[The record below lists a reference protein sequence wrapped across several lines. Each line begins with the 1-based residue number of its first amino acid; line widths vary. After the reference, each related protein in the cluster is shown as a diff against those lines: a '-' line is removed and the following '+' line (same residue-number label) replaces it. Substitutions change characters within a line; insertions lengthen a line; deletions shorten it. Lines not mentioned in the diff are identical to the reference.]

1 MGGRRLPDRVGC
13 PERRRILSGQAPVEY
28 RLVTDQGAL
37 EELIEILVDEP
48 RIAVDTEFHRE
59 KTYFPMVALVQVAWA
74 GGLVLIDP
82 LEVDLAPMARV
93 LESDVVV
100 VMHAAGQDLEV
111 FDRVCGTAPFHL
123 FDTQL
128 AAGFIGLSSPSLASL
143 HERELGLRLPKGD
156 RLTDW
161 LARPLTDSQLDYA
174 ASDVAH
180 LLEIHDRLV
189 RRLTD
194 DGRLVWAEQEF
205 VEMLARERGRRVPED
220 AWRRIKEARQ
230 LSGRA
235 RDVVRSV
242 AAWRERR
249 AADVDQPVRHVVP
262 DLGVVAVAQRAP
274 RTVDELRKVRGL
286 DGRHHKGA
294 VAEGLLAAVAA
305 ADDLPPLVGESPR
318 RDNGNDVRA
327 AVTLV
332 SAWVAQLSRDI
343 DLDPTLV
350 GTRSDIEDLVRGV
363 DGARMTT
370 GWRHQVVGGPVDDLL
385 SGRASLAFDGRGGLI
400 LEPRGG

>member
-1 MGGRRLPDRVGC
+1 MDF
-13 PERRRILSGQAPVEY
+13 
-28 RLVTDQGAL
+28 RLVTDQVEFEAVL
-37 EELIEILVDEP
+37 DVLITEK

-59 KTYFPMVALVQVAWA
+59 KTYFPKVAMVQVAWSN
-74 GGLVLIDP
+74 GLVLIDP
-82 LEVDLAPMARV
+82 LQVDLLPMARL
-93 LESDVVV
+93 LESEVLV

-111 FDRVCGTAPFHL
+111 FDRACGTVPVNL

-143 HERELGLRLPKGD
+143 HERELGLQLPKGD

-161 LARPLTDSQLDYA
+161 LARPLTDAQLNYA
-174 ASDVAH
+174 ASDVAY

-194 DGRLVWAEQEF
+194 DGRLAWAEQEC
-205 VEMLARERGRRVPED
+205 VEMLSRERGRRRPED
-220 AWRRIKEARQ
+220 AWMRIKEARQ
-230 LSGRA
+230 LRGRA

-249 AADVDQPVRHVVP
+249 AAEVDQPVRHVVP

-286 DGRHHKGA
+286 DGRHYKGA
-294 VAEGLLAAVAA
+294 VAEGLLGAVAA
-305 ADDLPPLVGESPR
+305 ADDLPPLEAGASR

-332 SAWVAQLSRDI
+332 TAWVAQLSRDI
-343 DLDPTLV
+343 NLDPTLV

-363 DGARMTT
+363 PDSKMTT

-385 SGRASLAFDGRGGLI
+385 SGRAALAFDGRGGLL
-400 LEPRGG
+400 LEPRHA

>member
-1 MGGRRLPDRVGC
+1 MDF
-13 PERRRILSGQAPVEY
+13 Q
-28 RLVTDQGAL
+28 LVTDQAEFEAL
-37 EELIEILVDEP
+37 LDVLITEK

-59 KTYFPMVALVQVAWA
+59 KTYFPKVAMVQVAWTD
-74 GGLVLIDP
+74 GLVLIDP
-82 LEVDLAPMARV
+82 LEVDLRPMARL
-93 LESDVVV
+93 LESEVLV

-111 FDRVCGTAPFHL
+111 FDRVCGTAPANL

-128 AAGFIGLSSPSLASL
+128 ASGFIGLSSPSLASL

-156 RLTDW
+156 RLTNW
-161 LARPLTDSQLDYA
+161 LARPLTASQLEYA

-194 DGRLVWAEQEF
+194 EGRLVWAEQEC
-205 VEMLARERGRRVPED
+205 VEMLARERGRRRPED
-220 AWRRIKEARQ
+220 AWTRIKEARQ
-230 LSGRA
+230 LRGRA
-235 RDVVRSV
+235 RDVARSV

-274 RTVDELRKVRGL
+274 QTVDELRKVRGL
-286 DGRHHKGA
+286 DGRHYKGA
-294 VAEGLLAAVAA
+294 VAEGLLGAVAT
-305 ADDLPPLVGESPR
+305 ADDLPPLEVDVSR

-363 DGARMTT
+363 PDAKMTT

-385 SGRASLAFDGRGGLI
+385 SGRAALAFDGHGGLL
-400 LEPRGG
+400 LEPRQS

>member
-1 MGGRRLPDRVGC
+1 MDF
-13 PERRRILSGQAPVEY
+13 
-28 RLVTDQGAL
+28 RLVTDQVEFEVL
-37 EELIEILVDEP
+37 LDVLITEK

-59 KTYFPMVALVQVAWA
+59 KTYFPKVAMVQVAWTN
-74 GGLVLIDP
+74 GLVLIDP
-82 LEVDLAPMARV
+82 LEVDLRPMARL
-93 LESDVVV
+93 LESEVLV

-111 FDRVCGTAPFHL
+111 FDRACGTVPVNL

-143 HERELGLRLPKGD
+143 HERELGLQLPKGD

-161 LARPLTDSQLDYA
+161 LARPLTDSQLNYA
-174 ASDVAH
+174 ASDVAY

-194 DGRLVWAEQEF
+194 DGRLAWAEQEC
-205 VEMLARERGRRVPED
+205 VEMLTRERGRRRPED
-220 AWRRIKEARQ
+220 SWMRIKEARQ
-230 LSGRA
+230 LRGRA

-249 AADVDQPVRHVVP
+249 AAEVDQPVRHVVP

-274 RTVDELRKVRGL
+274 RTADELRKVRGL
-286 DGRHHKGA
+286 DGRHYKGA
-294 VAEGLLAAVAA
+294 VAEGLLDAVAM
-305 ADDLPPLVGESPR
+305 ADDLPPLEVEASR

-343 DLDPTLV
+343 NLDPTLV

-363 DGARMTT
+363 PDAKMTT

-385 SGRASLAFDGRGGLI
+385 SGRAALAFDGRTRLAE
-400 LEPRGG
+400 LV

>member
-1 MGGRRLPDRVGC
+1 MDF
-13 PERRRILSGQAPVEY
+13 
-28 RLVTDQGAL
+28 RLVTDQAEFEAL
-37 EELIEILVDEP
+37 LDVLIIEK

-59 KTYFPMVALVQVAWA
+59 KTYFPKVAMVQVAWSN
-74 GGLVLIDP
+74 GLVLIDP
-82 LEVDLAPMARV
+82 LQVDLLPMARL
-93 LESDVVV
+93 LESEVLV

-111 FDRVCGTAPFHL
+111 FDRACGTVPVNL

-128 AAGFIGLSSPSLASL
+128 AAGFTGLSSPSLALL
-143 HERELGLRLPKGD
+143 HERELGLQLPKGD

-161 LARPLTDSQLDYA
+161 LARPLTDSQLNYA
-174 ASDVAH
+174 ASDVAY

-194 DGRLVWAEQEF
+194 DGRLAWAEQEC
-205 VEMLARERGRRVPED
+205 VEMLSRERGRRRPED
-220 AWRRIKEARQ
+220 AWMRIKEARQ
-230 LSGRA
+230 LRGRA

-249 AADVDQPVRHVVP
+249 AAEVDQPVRHVVP
-262 DLGVVAVAQRAP
+262 DLGVVAVAQRVP

-286 DGRHHKGA
+286 DGRHYKGA
-294 VAEGLLAAVAA
+294 VAEGLLGAVAA
-305 ADDLPPLVGESPR
+305 ADDLPPLEAGASR

-332 SAWVAQLSRDI
+332 TAWVAQLSRDI
-343 DLDPTLV
+343 NLDPTLV

-363 DGARMTT
+363 PDSKMTT

-385 SGRASLAFDGRGGLI
+385 SGRAALAFDGRGGLL
-400 LEPRGG
+400 LEPRHA

>member
-1 MGGRRLPDRVGC
+1 VDF
-13 PERRRILSGQAPVEY
+13 
-28 RLVTDQGAL
+28 RLVTDQVEFEAL
-37 EELIEILVDEP
+37 LDTLITEK

-59 KTYFPMVALVQVAWA
+59 KTYFPKVAMVQVAWTN
-74 GGLVLIDP
+74 GLVLIDP
-82 LEVDLAPMARV
+82 LEVDLRPMARL
-93 LESDVVV
+93 LESEVLV

-111 FDRVCGTAPFHL
+111 FDRACGTVPVNL

-143 HERELGLRLPKGD
+143 HERELGLQLPKGD

-161 LARPLTDSQLDYA
+161 LARPLTDSQLNYA
-174 ASDVAH
+174 ASDVAY

-194 DGRLVWAEQEF
+194 DGRLAWAEQEC
-205 VEMLARERGRRVPED
+205 VEMLTRERGRRRPED
-220 AWRRIKEARQ
+220 SWMRIKEARQ
-230 LSGRA
+230 LRGRS

-249 AADVDQPVRHVVP
+249 AAEVDQPVRHVVP

-286 DGRHHKGA
+286 DGRHYKGA
-294 VAEGLLAAVAA
+294 VAEGLLDAVAM
-305 ADDLPPLVGESPR
+305 ADGLPPLEVEASR

-343 DLDPTLV
+343 NLDPTLV

-363 DGARMTT
+363 PDAKMTT

-385 SGRASLAFDGRGGLI
+385 SGRAALAFDGRGGLL
-400 LEPRGG
+400 LEPRHV

>member
-1 MGGRRLPDRVGC
+1 VDF
-13 PERRRILSGQAPVEY
+13 
-28 RLVTDQGAL
+28 RLVDDQVEFEAL
-37 EELIEILVDEP
+37 LDDLITEK

-59 KTYFPMVALVQVAWA
+59 KTYFPKVAMVQVAWA
-74 GGLVLIDP
+74 DGLVLIDP
-82 LEVDLAPMARV
+82 LEVDLRPMARL
-93 LESDVVV
+93 LESDVLV

-111 FDRVCGTAPFHL
+111 FDRACGTVPVNL

-161 LARPLTDSQLDYA
+161 LARPLTESQLNYA

-189 RRLTD
+189 HRLRD
-194 DGRLVWAEQEF
+194 DGRLAWAEQEC
-205 VEMLARERGRRVPED
+205 VEMLARERGRRRPED
-220 AWRRIKEARQ
+220 AWMRIKEARQ
-230 LSGRA
+230 LRGRA
-235 RDVVRSV
+235 RDVARSV

-249 AADVDQPVRHVVP
+249 AAEVDQPVRHVVP

-286 DGRHHKGA
+286 DGRHYKGA
-294 VAEGLLAAVAA
+294 VAEGLLGAVAT
-305 ADDLPPLVGESPR
+305 ADDLPPLEVVASR
-318 RDNGNDVRA
+318 SDNGNDVRA

-350 GTRSDIEDLVRGV
+350 GTRSDIEDLVRG
-363 DGARMTT
+363 APSAKMTT

-385 SGRASLAFDGRGGLI
+385 SGRAALAFDGRGGLL
-400 LEPRGG
+400 LEPRQA

>member
-1 MGGRRLPDRVGC
+1 MGGRGLSDRVGS
-13 PERRRILSGQAPVEY
+13 RGRSRVLSGRPPVDF
-28 RLVTDQGAL
+28 RLVTEQSDF
-37 EELIEILVDEP
+37 EEVLDVLMGEP

-59 KTYFPMVALVQVAWA
+59 KTYFPKVAMVQVAWSD
-74 GGLVLIDP
+74 GLVLIDP
-82 LEVDLAPMARV
+82 LAVDLRPMARL
-93 LESDVVV
+93 LESDVLV

-111 FDRVCGTAPFHL
+111 FNHACGTVPANL

-174 ASDVAH
+174 ASDVAN
-180 LLEIHDRLV
+180 LLEIHDLLLARLN
-189 RRLTD
+189 R
-194 DGRLVWAEQEF
+194 DGRLAWAEQEC

-230 LSGRA
+230 LRGRA

-242 AAWRERR
+242 AAWREQR

-274 RTVDELRKVRGL
+274 RSVDELRKIRGL

-305 ADDLPPLVGESPR
+305 ADDLPPLAAEPPR
-318 RDNGNDVRA
+318 PDSGNDVRA

-363 DGARMTT
+363 DDARMTI
-370 GWRHQVVGGPVDDLL
+370 GWRHQVIGGPVDDLL
-385 SGRASLAFDGRGGLI
+385 SGRAALAFDGRGGLL
-400 LEPRGG
+400 LEPRRV

>member
-1 MGGRRLPDRVGC
+1 MGGRGLSDRVGS
-13 PERRRILSGQAPVEY
+13 RGRSRVLSGRPPVDF
-28 RLVTDQGAL
+28 RLVTEQSDF
-37 EELIEILVDEP
+37 EEVLDVLMGEP

-59 KTYFPMVALVQVAWA
+59 KTYFPKVAMVQVAWSD
-74 GGLVLIDP
+74 GLVLIDP
-82 LEVDLAPMARV
+82 LAVDLRPMARL
-93 LESDVVV
+93 LESDVLV

-111 FDRVCGTAPFHL
+111 FDHACGTVPANL

-174 ASDVAH
+174 ASDVAN
-180 LLEIHDRLV
+180 LLEIHDLLLARLN
-189 RRLTD
+189 R
-194 DGRLVWAEQEF
+194 DGRLAWAEQEC

-230 LSGRA
+230 LRGRA

-274 RTVDELRKVRGL
+274 RTVDELRKIRGL

-305 ADDLPPLVGESPR
+305 ADDLPPLAAEPPR
-318 RDNGNDVRA
+318 PDSGNDVRA

-363 DGARMTT
+363 DDARMTI
-370 GWRHQVVGGPVDDLL
+370 GWRHQVIGGPVDDLL
-385 SGRASLAFDGRGGLI
+385 SGRAALAFDGRGGLL
-400 LEPRGG
+400 LEPRRV

>member
-1 MGGRRLPDRVGC
+1 MDF
-13 PERRRILSGQAPVEY
+13 
-28 RLVTDQGAL
+28 RLVTDQVEFEAL
-37 EELIEILVDEP
+37 LDVLIIEK

-59 KTYFPMVALVQVAWA
+59 KTYFPKVAMVQVAWTN
-74 GGLVLIDP
+74 GLVLIDP
-82 LEVDLAPMARV
+82 LEVDLRPMARL
-93 LESDVVV
+93 LESEVLV

-111 FDRVCGTAPFHL
+111 FDRACGTVPVNL

-143 HERELGLRLPKGD
+143 HERELGLQLPKGD

-161 LARPLTDSQLDYA
+161 LARPLTDSQLNYA
-174 ASDVAH
+174 ASDVAY

-194 DGRLVWAEQEF
+194 DGRLAWAEQEC
-205 VEMLARERGRRVPED
+205 VEMLTRERGRRRPED
-220 AWRRIKEARQ
+220 SWMRIKEARQ
-230 LSGRA
+230 LRGRA

-249 AADVDQPVRHVVP
+249 AAEVDQPVRHVVP

-286 DGRHHKGA
+286 DGRHYKGA
-294 VAEGLLAAVAA
+294 VAEGLLDAVAM
-305 ADDLPPLVGESPR
+305 ADDLPPLEVEASR

-343 DLDPTLV
+343 NLDPTLV

-363 DGARMTT
+363 PDAKMTA

-385 SGRASLAFDGRGGLI
+385 SGRSALAFDGRGGLL
-400 LEPRGG
+400 LEPRHA

>member
-1 MGGRRLPDRVGC
+1 VDFRL
-13 PERRRILSGQAPVEY
+13 I
-28 RLVTDQGAL
+28 TDQAEFEAL
-37 EELIEILVDEP
+37 LDVLIIEK

-59 KTYFPMVALVQVAWA
+59 KTYFPKVAMVQVAWTN
-74 GGLVLIDP
+74 GLVLIDP
-82 LEVDLAPMARV
+82 LEVDLRPMARL
-93 LESDVVV
+93 LESEVLV

-111 FDRVCGTAPFHL
+111 FDRACETVPVNL

-143 HERELGLRLPKGD
+143 HERELGLQLPKGD

-161 LARPLTDSQLDYA
+161 LARPLTDSQLNYA
-174 ASDVAH
+174 ASDVAY

-194 DGRLVWAEQEF
+194 DGRLAWAEQEC
-205 VEMLARERGRRVPED
+205 VEMLARERGRRRPED
-220 AWRRIKEARQ
+220 AWVRIKEARQ
-230 LSGRA
+230 LRGRA

-249 AADVDQPVRHVVP
+249 AAEVDQPVRHVVP

-286 DGRHHKGA
+286 DGRHYKGA
-294 VAEGLLAAVAA
+294 VAEGLLGAVAT
-305 ADDLPPLVGESPR
+305 ADDLPPLEAEVSR

-343 DLDPTLV
+343 NLDPTLV

-363 DGARMTT
+363 PDAKMTT

-385 SGRASLAFDGRGGLI
+385 SGRSALAFDGRGGLL
-400 LEPRGG
+400 LEPRHA

>member
-1 MGGRRLPDRVGC
+1 MDF
-13 PERRRILSGQAPVEY
+13 
-28 RLVTDQGAL
+28 RLVDDQVEFEAL
-37 EELIEILVDEP
+37 LDDLITEK

-59 KTYFPMVALVQVAWA
+59 KTYFPKVAMVQVAWA
-74 GGLVLIDP
+74 DGLVLIDP
-82 LEVDLAPMARV
+82 LEVDLRPMARL
-93 LESDVVV
+93 LESDVLV

-111 FDRVCGTAPFHL
+111 FDRACGTVPVNL

-161 LARPLTDSQLDYA
+161 LARPLTESQLNYA

-189 RRLTD
+189 HRLRD
-194 DGRLVWAEQEF
+194 DGRLAWAEQEC
-205 VEMLARERGRRVPED
+205 VEMLARERGRRRPED
-220 AWRRIKEARQ
+220 AWMRIKEARQ
-230 LSGRA
+230 LRGRA
-235 RDVVRSV
+235 RDVARSV

-249 AADVDQPVRHVVP
+249 AAEVDQPVRHVVP

-286 DGRHHKGA
+286 DGRHYKGA
-294 VAEGLLAAVAA
+294 VAEGLLGAVAT
-305 ADDLPPLVGESPR
+305 ADDLPPLEVVASR
-318 RDNGNDVRA
+318 SDNGNDVRA

-350 GTRSDIEDLVRGV
+350 GTRSDIEDLVRG
-363 DGARMTT
+363 APSAKMTT

-385 SGRASLAFDGRGGLI
+385 SGRAALAFDGRGGLL
-400 LEPRGG
+400 LEPRQA

>member
-1 MGGRRLPDRVGC
+1 
-13 PERRRILSGQAPVEY
+13 
-28 RLVTDQGAL
+28 
-37 EELIEILVDEP
+37 
-48 RIAVDTEFHRE
+48 
-59 KTYFPMVALVQVAWA
+59 
-74 GGLVLIDP
+74 
-82 LEVDLAPMARV
+82 MARL
-93 LESDVVV
+93 LESEVLV

-111 FDRVCGTAPFHL
+111 FDRACGTAPANL

-156 RLTDW
+156 RLTNW

-180 LLEIHDRLV
+180 LLEIHGRLV

-194 DGRLVWAEQEF
+194 DGRLAWAEQECI
-205 VEMLARERGRRVPED
+205 EMLARERGRRRPED
-220 AWRRIKEARQ
+220 AWMRIKEARQ
-230 LSGRA
+230 LRGRA
-235 RDVVRSV
+235 RDVARSV

-274 RTVDELRKVRGL
+274 RTIDELRKVRGL
-286 DGRHHKGA
+286 DGRHYKGV
-294 VAEGLLAAVAA
+294 VAEGLLGAVATSGE
-305 ADDLPPLVGESPR
+305 LPPLEVDAAR

-363 DGARMTT
+363 ADAKMTT

-385 SGRASLAFDGRGGLI
+385 SGRAALAFDGCGGLL
-400 LEPRGG
+400 LEPRSF

>member
-1 MGGRRLPDRVGC
+1 VDF
-13 PERRRILSGQAPVEY
+13 
-28 RLVTDQGAL
+28 RLVDDQVEFEAL
-37 EELIEILVDEP
+37 LDDLITEK

-59 KTYFPMVALVQVAWA
+59 KTYFPKVAMVQVAWA
-74 GGLVLIDP
+74 DGLVLIDP
-82 LEVDLAPMARV
+82 LEVDLRPMARL
-93 LESDVVV
+93 LESDVLV

-111 FDRVCGTAPFHL
+111 FDRACGTVPVNL

-161 LARPLTDSQLDYA
+161 LARPLTESQLNYA

-189 RRLTD
+189 HRLRD
-194 DGRLVWAEQEF
+194 DGRLAWAEQEC
-205 VEMLARERGRRVPED
+205 VEMLTRERGRRRPED
-220 AWRRIKEARQ
+220 AWMRIKEARQ
-230 LSGRA
+230 LRGRA
-235 RDVVRSV
+235 RDVARSV

-249 AADVDQPVRHVVP
+249 AAEVDQPVRHVVP

-286 DGRHHKGA
+286 DGRHYKGA
-294 VAEGLLAAVAA
+294 VAEGLLGAVAT
-305 ADDLPPLVGESPR
+305 ADDLPPLEVVASR
-318 RDNGNDVRA
+318 SDNGNDVRA

-350 GTRSDIEDLVRGV
+350 GTRSDIEDLVRG
-363 DGARMTT
+363 APSAKMTT

-385 SGRASLAFDGRGGLI
+385 SGRAALAFDGRGGLL
-400 LEPRGG
+400 LEPRQA

>member
-1 MGGRRLPDRVGC
+1 M
-13 PERRRILSGQAPVEY
+13 
-28 RLVTDQGAL
+28 VTDQAEFEAL
-37 EELIEILVDEP
+37 LDVLEAEP

-59 KTYFPMVALVQVAWA
+59 KTYFPKVAMVQVAWSD
-74 GGLVLIDP
+74 GLVLIDP
-82 LEVDLAPMARV
+82 LEVDLGPMARL
-93 LESDVVV
+93 LESDVLV

-111 FDRVCGTAPFHL
+111 FDRACGTVPVNL

-161 LARPLTDSQLDYA
+161 LARPLTDSQLEYA
-174 ASDVAH
+174 ASDVAN

-189 RRLTD
+189 ARLTT
-194 DGRLVWAEQEF
+194 DGRLEWAEQEC

-220 AWRRIKEARQ
+220 AWMRIKEARQ
-230 LSGRA
+230 LRGRA
-235 RDVVRSV
+235 RDVARSV

-249 AADVDQPVRHVVP
+249 AAEVDQPVRHVVP
-262 DLGVVAVAQRAP
+262 DLGLVAVAQRAP

-286 DGRHHKGA
+286 DGRHFKGA
-294 VAEGLLAAVAA
+294 VADGLLAAVAA
-305 ADDLPPLVGESPR
+305 TDDLAPLEVEAPR

-385 SGRASLAFDGRGGLI
+385 SGRAALAFDGRGGLL
-400 LEPRGG
+400 LEPRHR

>member
-1 MGGRRLPDRVGC
+1 MDF
-13 PERRRILSGQAPVEY
+13 
-28 RLVTDQGAL
+28 RLVDDQVEFEAL
-37 EELIEILVDEP
+37 LDDLITEK

-59 KTYFPMVALVQVAWA
+59 KTYFPKVAMVQVAWA
-74 GGLVLIDP
+74 DGLVLIDP
-82 LEVDLAPMARV
+82 LEVDLRPMARL
-93 LESDVVV
+93 LESDVLV

-111 FDRVCGTAPFHL
+111 FDRACGTVPVNL

-161 LARPLTDSQLDYA
+161 LARPLTESQLNYA

-189 RRLTD
+189 HRLRD
-194 DGRLVWAEQEF
+194 DGRLAWAEQEC
-205 VEMLARERGRRVPED
+205 VEMLTRERGRRRPED
-220 AWRRIKEARQ
+220 AWMRIKEARQ
-230 LSGRA
+230 LRGRA
-235 RDVVRSV
+235 RDVARSV

-249 AADVDQPVRHVVP
+249 AAEVDQPVRHVVP

-286 DGRHHKGA
+286 DGRHYKGA
-294 VAEGLLAAVAA
+294 VAEGLLGAVAT
-305 ADDLPPLVGESPR
+305 ADDLPPLEVVASR
-318 RDNGNDVRA
+318 SDNGNDVRA

-350 GTRSDIEDLVRGV
+350 GTRSDIEDLVRG
-363 DGARMTT
+363 APSAKMTT

-385 SGRASLAFDGRGGLI
+385 SGRAALAFDGRGGLL
-400 LEPRGG
+400 LEPRQA

>member
-1 MGGRRLPDRVGC
+1 VDF
-13 PERRRILSGQAPVEY
+13 
-28 RLVTDQGAL
+28 RLVTDQVEFEVLLDAL
-37 EELIEILVDEP
+37 ITEK

-59 KTYFPMVALVQVAWA
+59 KTYFPKVAMVQVAWTN
-74 GGLVLIDP
+74 GLVLIDP
-82 LEVDLAPMARV
+82 LEVDLRPMARL
-93 LESDVVV
+93 LESEVLV

-111 FDRVCGTAPFHL
+111 FDRACGTVPVNL

-143 HERELGLRLPKGD
+143 HERELGLQLPKGD

-161 LARPLTDSQLDYA
+161 LARPLTDSQLNYA
-174 ASDVAH
+174 ASDVAY

-194 DGRLVWAEQEF
+194 DGRLAWAEQEC
-205 VEMLARERGRRVPED
+205 VEMLTRERGRRRPED
-220 AWRRIKEARQ
+220 SWMRIKEARQ
-230 LSGRA
+230 LRGRS

-249 AADVDQPVRHVVP
+249 AAEVDQPVRHVVP

-286 DGRHHKGA
+286 DGRHYKGA
-294 VAEGLLAAVAA
+294 VAEGLLDAVAM
-305 ADDLPPLVGESPR
+305 ADGLPPLEVEASR

-343 DLDPTLV
+343 NLDPTLV

-363 DGARMTT
+363 PDAKMTT

-385 SGRASLAFDGRGGLI
+385 SGRAALAFDGRGGLL
-400 LEPRGG
+400 LEPRHV

>member
-1 MGGRRLPDRVGC
+1 MDF
-13 PERRRILSGQAPVEY
+13 
-28 RLVTDQGAL
+28 RLVTDQAEFEGL
-37 EELIEILVDEP
+37 LDVLIIEK

-59 KTYFPMVALVQVAWA
+59 KTYFPKVAMVQVAWSN
-74 GGLVLIDP
+74 GLVLIDP
-82 LEVDLAPMARV
+82 LQVDLLPMARL
-93 LESDVVV
+93 LESEVLV

-111 FDRVCGTAPFHL
+111 FDRACGTVPVNL

-128 AAGFIGLSSPSLASL
+128 AAGFTGLSSPSLALL
-143 HERELGLRLPKGD
+143 HERELGLQLPKGD

-161 LARPLTDSQLDYA
+161 LARPLTDSQLNYA
-174 ASDVAH
+174 ASDVAY

-194 DGRLVWAEQEF
+194 DGRLAWAEQEC
-205 VEMLARERGRRVPED
+205 VEMLSRERGRRRPED
-220 AWRRIKEARQ
+220 AWMRIKEARQ
-230 LSGRA
+230 LRGRA

-249 AADVDQPVRHVVP
+249 AAEVDQPVRHVVP
-262 DLGVVAVAQRAP
+262 DLGVVAVAQRVP

-286 DGRHHKGA
+286 DGRHYKGA
-294 VAEGLLAAVAA
+294 VAEGLLGAVAA
-305 ADDLPPLVGESPR
+305 ADDLPPLEAGASR

-332 SAWVAQLSRDI
+332 TAWVAQLSRDI
-343 DLDPTLV
+343 NLDPTLV

-363 DGARMTT
+363 PDSKMTT

-385 SGRASLAFDGRGGLI
+385 SGRAALAFDGRGGLL
-400 LEPRGG
+400 LEPRHA

>member
-1 MGGRRLPDRVGC
+1 MDF
-13 PERRRILSGQAPVEY
+13 
-28 RLVTDQGAL
+28 RLVTDQVEFEAL
-37 EELIEILVDEP
+37 LDTLITEK

-59 KTYFPMVALVQVAWA
+59 KTYFPKVAMVQVAWTN
-74 GGLVLIDP
+74 GLVLIDP
-82 LEVDLAPMARV
+82 LEVDLRPMARL
-93 LESDVVV
+93 LESEVLV

-111 FDRVCGTAPFHL
+111 FDRACGTVPVNL

-143 HERELGLRLPKGD
+143 HERELGLQLPKGD

-161 LARPLTDSQLDYA
+161 LARPLTDSQLNYA
-174 ASDVAH
+174 ASDVAY

-194 DGRLVWAEQEF
+194 DGRLAWAEQEC
-205 VEMLARERGRRVPED
+205 VEMLTRERGRRRPED
-220 AWRRIKEARQ
+220 SWMRIKEARQ
-230 LSGRA
+230 LRGRS

-249 AADVDQPVRHVVP
+249 AAEVDQPVRHVVP

-286 DGRHHKGA
+286 DGRHYKGA
-294 VAEGLLAAVAA
+294 VAEGLLDAVAM
-305 ADDLPPLVGESPR
+305 ADGLPPLEVEASR

-343 DLDPTLV
+343 NLDPTLV
-350 GTRSDIEDLVRGV
+350 GTRSDIEDLVRGAP
-363 DGARMTT
+363 DAKMTT

-385 SGRASLAFDGRGGLI
+385 SGRAALAFDGRGGLL
-400 LEPRGG
+400 LEPRHV

>member
-1 MGGRRLPDRVGC
+1 MDF
-13 PERRRILSGQAPVEY
+13 
-28 RLVTDQGAL
+28 RLVTDQVEFEAL
-37 EELIEILVDEP
+37 LDVLITEK

-59 KTYFPMVALVQVAWA
+59 KTYFPKVAMVQVAWA
-74 GGLVLIDP
+74 NGLVLIDP
-82 LEVDLAPMARV
+82 LEVDLLPMARL
-93 LESDVVV
+93 LESEVLV

-111 FDRVCGTAPFHL
+111 FDRACETVPINL

-128 AAGFIGLSSPSLASL
+128 AAGFTGLSSPSLALL
-143 HERELGLRLPKGD
+143 HERELGLQLPKGD

-161 LARPLTDSQLDYA
+161 LARPLTDSQLNYA
-174 ASDVAH
+174 ASDVAY

-194 DGRLVWAEQEF
+194 DGRLAWAEQEC
-205 VEMLARERGRRVPED
+205 VEMLARERGRRRPED
-220 AWRRIKEARQ
+220 AWMRIKEARQ
-230 LSGRA
+230 LRGRA

-249 AADVDQPVRHVVP
+249 AAEVDQPVRHVVP

-286 DGRHHKGA
+286 DGRHYKGA
-294 VAEGLLAAVAA
+294 VAEGLLGAVAA
-305 ADDLPPLVGESPR
+305 ADDLPPLEAGASR

-332 SAWVAQLSRDI
+332 TAWVAQLSRDI
-343 DLDPTLV
+343 NLDPTLV

-363 DGARMTT
+363 PGAKMTT

-385 SGRASLAFDGRGGLI
+385 SGRAALAFDGRGGLL
-400 LEPRGG
+400 LEPRHA

>member
-1 MGGRRLPDRVGC
+1 MDF
-13 PERRRILSGQAPVEY
+13 Q
-28 RLVTDQGAL
+28 LVTDQAEFEAL
-37 EELIEILVDEP
+37 LDVLIIEK

-59 KTYFPMVALVQVAWA
+59 KTYFPKVAMVQVAWTD
-74 GGLVLIDP
+74 GLVLIDP
-82 LEVDLAPMARV
+82 LEVDLRPMARL
-93 LESDVVV
+93 LESEVLV

-111 FDRVCGTAPFHL
+111 FDRACGTAPANL

-156 RLTDW
+156 RLTNW

-180 LLEIHDRLV
+180 LLEIHGRLV
-189 RRLTD
+189 RRLTE
-194 DGRLVWAEQEF
+194 DGRLAWAEQECI
-205 VEMLARERGRRVPED
+205 EMLARERGRRRPED
-220 AWRRIKEARQ
+220 AWMRIKEARQ
-230 LSGRA
+230 LRGRA
-235 RDVVRSV
+235 RDVARSV

-262 DLGVVAVAQRAP
+262 DLGVVAAS
-274 RTVDELRKVRGL
+274 DE
-286 DGRHHKGA
+286 
-294 VAEGLLAAVAA
+294 
-305 ADDLPPLVGESPR
+305 LPPLEVDAAR

-363 DGARMTT
+363 ADAKMTT

-385 SGRASLAFDGRGGLI
+385 SGRAALAFDGRGGLL
-400 LEPRGG
+400 LEPRSF

>member
-1 MGGRRLPDRVGC
+1 VDF
-13 PERRRILSGQAPVEY
+13 
-28 RLVTDQGAL
+28 RLVTDQVEFEAL
-37 EELIEILVDEP
+37 LDVLITEK

-59 KTYFPMVALVQVAWA
+59 KTYFPKVAMVQVAWA
-74 GGLVLIDP
+74 NGLVLIDP
-82 LEVDLAPMARV
+82 LEVDLLPMARL
-93 LESDVVV
+93 LESEVLV

-111 FDRVCGTAPFHL
+111 FDRACETVPINL

-128 AAGFIGLSSPSLASL
+128 AAGFTGLSSPSLALL
-143 HERELGLRLPKGD
+143 HERELGLQLPKGD

-161 LARPLTDSQLDYA
+161 LARPLTDSQLNYA
-174 ASDVAH
+174 ASDVAY

-194 DGRLVWAEQEF
+194 DGRLAWAEQEC
-205 VEMLARERGRRVPED
+205 VEMLARERGRRRPED
-220 AWRRIKEARQ
+220 AWMRIKEARQ
-230 LSGRA
+230 LRGRA

-249 AADVDQPVRHVVP
+249 AAEVDQPVRHVVP

-286 DGRHHKGA
+286 DGRHYKGA
-294 VAEGLLAAVAA
+294 VAEGLLGAVAA
-305 ADDLPPLVGESPR
+305 ADDLPPLEAGASR

-332 SAWVAQLSRDI
+332 TAWVAQLSRDI
-343 DLDPTLV
+343 NLDPTLV

-363 DGARMTT
+363 PGAKMTT

-385 SGRASLAFDGRGGLI
+385 SGRAALAFDGRGGLL
-400 LEPRGG
+400 LEPRHA